1 MKKMIGLMLAL
12 SLLLSG
18 CGYWMNGSYSSVVP
32 HTEPNAQTGI
42 QTASIGN
49 YFQTK
54 SSLTAMIMNGTQ
66 SAVFTIVYDS
76 VNEAE
81 RDMNR
86 AIKEVCE
93 TNPYAV
99 YAVEDIRYE
108 MGTNS
113 GRSAVHVQITYLQ
126 GRVDVKTIRSV
137 KDMEEVKTLIAE
149 QLDDCSA
156 GVVFYC
162 ESWGEKDYAQIVAD
176 YARSNP
182 HVVIEVPEVTVNIYP
197 EKATKQV
204 IELKFNYQTSR
215 DSLRTMQ
222 SQVAVV
228 FSSAESS
235 VNPAAAEL
243 EQCSQL
249 YSFLMNRYPAYEF
262 QTSIT
267 PAYSLLRHGVG
278 DERAFATVY
287 AAMCQRI
294 GLNCEVVTGT
304 RNGDPWTWN
313 VVKIDGMYHHIDLLH
328 SREEGRFYTHAGEEM
343 LDYVW
348 DYSQYPFVREKIT

>member
-1 MKKMIGLMLAL
+1 MKKMIGLMLVL

-18 CGYWMNGSYSSVVP
+18 CSYWMNGSYSSVVP
-32 HTEPNAQTGI
+32 HIEPNTQIST
-42 QTASIGN
+42 QPDSIAN

-54 SSLTAMIMNGTQ
+54 TSLTAMIMNSTE
-66 SAVFTIVYDS
+66 SAVFTILYDS

-81 RDMNR
+81 RDMNK
-86 AIKEVCE
+86 AIREVRE

-113 GRSAVHVQITYLQ
+113 GRSAVQVQITYLQ
-126 GRVDVKTIRSV
+126 GRVDVKTIRTV
-137 KDMEEVKTLIAE
+137 KDMAEVETLIAE
-149 QLDDCSA
+149 QLNDCSA

-162 ESWGEKDYAQIVAD
+162 ESWGEKDYKQIVAD
-176 YARSNP
+176 YAHANP
-182 HVVIEVPEVTVNIYP
+182 HEVIEEPEVTVNIYP
-197 EKATKQV
+197 ENATKQV
-204 IELKFNYQTSR
+204 VELKFNYQTSR

-235 VNPAAAEL
+235 VDPEAAEL
-243 EQCSQL
+243 EQCAQL
-249 YSFLMNRYPAYEF
+249 YSFLMKRYPTYEL

-287 AAMCQRI
+287 AAMCRRI
-294 GLNCEVVTGT
+294 GLDCKVVTGT
-304 RNGDPWTWN
+304 RGGKPWTWN
-313 VVKIDGMYHHIDLLH
+313 AVKIDETYHHIDLLRN
-328 SREEGRFYTHAGEEM
+328 REEGQFHSYAGEEM
-343 LDYVW
+343 LEYVW
-348 DYSQYPFVREKIT
+348 DYSQYPFAREKIS